1 MQEPCIITRDGLAH
15 LVHEIVTL
23 VYADDSAHAPA
34 DVIEQLFG
42 DFKTHPEPS
51 HTSRERSPQ
60 IMVREILDPALVER
74 FLASAEV
81 ISRIE
86 RCLETGRNSKSSAW
100 KAAALPLSYTRDFNN
115 LSRDCAHSW
124 PIVFTKINEV
134 ESSRSA
140 AP

>member
-1 MQEPCIITRDGLAH
+1 MSPRLASAHFQSVAIWWRHSAASASYRMQVMPNFNQ
-15 LVHEIVTL
+15 IVTL
-23 VYADDSAHAPA
+23 ERVKG
-34 DVIEQLFG
+34 I
-42 DFKTHPEPS
+42 EPS
-51 HTSRERSPQ
+51 Y
-60 IMVREILDPALVER
+60 
-74 FLASAEV
+74 
-81 ISRIE
+81 
-86 RCLETGRNSKSSAW
+86 SAW